1 MYIVTKYICLTFV
14 LHKDNHEQNINFS
27 SFRSLSQIDIFVRS
41 EQDNFTWGTYRG
53 TKSITLIRS
62 LICYLW
68 NDLSE
73 NLEERTT
80 IESFKELYLQQY
92 YG

>member
-1 MYIVTKYICLTFV
+1 M
-14 LHKDNHEQNINFS
+14 
-27 SFRSLSQIDIFVRS
+27 SL
-41 EQDNFTWGTYRG
+41 
-53 TKSITLIRS
+53 L
-62 LICYLW
+62 CYLW